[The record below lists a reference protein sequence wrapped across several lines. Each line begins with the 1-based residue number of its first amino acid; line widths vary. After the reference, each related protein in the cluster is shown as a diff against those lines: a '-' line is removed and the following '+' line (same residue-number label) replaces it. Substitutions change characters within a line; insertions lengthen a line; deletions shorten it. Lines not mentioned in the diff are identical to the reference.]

1 MSRCVV
7 TPFQLLYGNMG
18 HMLKQIAFRVK
29 LANDVTYK
37 RYVSWSDRGN
47 GSPDQSVFQNEPY
60 YGEAEK
66 DGGKGV
72 LDIDES
78 SLWPRDSYASVK

>member
-7 TPFQLLYGNMG
+7 TPFQLSCGNMG

-37 RYVSWSDRGN
+37 RYVSWSD
-47 GSPDQSVFQNEPY
+47 Q
-60 YGEAEK
+60 
-66 DGGKGV
+66 GKGPP
-72 LDIDES
+72 D
-78 SLWPRDSYASVK
+78 